1 MVIVLIKE
9 LLLGNQIFFT
19 DIRAKMTLLGTVAVL
34 TSSLFMTGCCAT
46 PKRID
51 TFLVNCSR
59 IGYPLSPCILGPDIE
74 MLDLS
79 YNNVTIIQHQSFQ
92 NLTKLKK
99 LFLQFN
105 HITVI
110 EPGSFAKNSEL
121 QYLDLSNNFLHDI
134 SVLPFNHFQSLT
146 HLDITNNMFD
156 TADFGAEI
164 NKLQK
169 LHSLRFGNTR
179 VSSLKSSSLSA
190 LGGIPLKEV
199 YLITGNLQV
208 YEPGTLNVLQNVE
221 KLSLDLQFGQKAQL
235 MINIF
240 KDIPMTTTTL
250 EILNSDLVKSGRNV
264 DFFFPL
270 KKLNILTLVLQNITI
285 DDSLTT
291 HFFNSVLGSNIKELF
306 LNTII
311 MDGIGKWEILPISS
325 DQISLRKL
333 HIINVENPNFYRFY
347 SLEYFLN
354 IFAQLTELMIIKG
367 NLFYVPCMVSEVMT
381 YLRYLD
387 ISSNLLQE
395 FSFIPEKCS
404 APFPNLNT
412 LILNKNQFSNLQKF
426 STLISKM
433 ESLSCIS
440 ATHNGLVLHKG
451 LTCTWPQT
459 VTHINFSHNNL
470 EGNVFGCLPESL
482 ESLDLSYNSITT
494 VPNLKGL
501 RNLRK
506 VFLTANII
514 VSFPEIPVGHTLK
527 ILHIDQ
533 NKINNINTNSL
544 NSLSLMELKFSNNPL
559 ECFCAIQ
566 SVSNYVQQTNVVILD
581 WPDQYQCDSPRKF
594 KGQVIK
600 FLKFSPIECKIPLF
614 VGVLLACVAVLVA
627 VCVVL
632 CIKYN
637 VAWYIRTL
645 WLWLKAKRS
654 LDVNPVEKNF
664 EYNAFISYS
673 EHDSSWVKNKL
684 LVQLENNEPPYRI
697 CIHERDFK
705 PGKSIITNI
714 IDCISKSYKTI
725 FILSK
730 HFVQSEWCHYELFFA
745 HQQVFD
751 EKKDCLILLLLEPIP
766 KNSIPDRFCKLR
778 KLMNS
783 NTYLE
788 WPQNEFQQGFFWK
801 RLKAVLN
808 LDFHSCS
815 SQVNLQEIIQGP
827 D

>member
-1 MVIVLIKE
+1 MVNMLMEELIF
-9 LLLGNQIFFT
+9 GNRIFFT
-19 DIRAKMTLLGTVAVL
+19 VIMAKMTLLGAVVVL
-34 TSSLFMTGCCAT
+34 TSSLFMAGCCAS

-51 TFLVNCSR
+51 TFLVNCSG
-59 IGYPLSPCILGPDIE
+59 IGYPLFSCTLGPDTE
-74 MLDLS
+74 KLDLS
-79 YNNVTIIQHQSFQ
+79 YNNITIIQQQSFQ

-105 HITVI
+105 RITTI

-134 SVLPFNHFQSLT
+134 SVLPFNHLQSLT

-156 TADFGAEI
+156 TANFGAEI

-169 LHSLRFGNTR
+169 LHSLSFGSTLLT
-179 VSSLKSSSLSA
+179 SLKSSSLSA
-190 LGGIPLKEV
+190 LGGVPLKEV
-199 YLITGNLQV
+199 YLITGDLQG

-221 KLSLDLQFGQKAQL
+221 KLSLDLQFGQKSQL
-235 MINIF
+235 LINIF
-240 KDIPMTTTTL
+240 KDIPTVTTTL
-250 EILNSDLVKSGRNV
+250 KILNSDLVKNGKNV
-264 DFFFPL
+264 DLFFPL
-270 KKLNILTLVLQNITI
+270 KKSNLLTLIVQNITI
-285 DDSLTT
+285 DDSLAT
-291 HFFNSVLGSNIKELF
+291 HLFNSVVGSNIKELF
-306 LNTII
+306 LHTIT
-311 MDGIGKWEILPISS
+311 MDGIGKWNILPVSPE
-325 DQISLRKL
+325 QIHLRKI
-333 HIINVENPNFYRFY
+333 HIININNPNFYHFY
-347 SLEYFLN
+347 SLDYFRD
-354 IFAQLTELMIIKG
+354 IFAQLTELMITKG
-367 NLFYVPCMVSEVMT
+367 NLFYVPCAVSEKMT
-381 YLRYLD
+381 HLRYLD
-387 ISSNLLQE
+387 IPSNLLQE
-395 FSFIPEKCS
+395 YSFIPEKCS

-412 LILNKNQFSNLQKF
+412 LILNENKFSNLHIL

-433 ESLSCIS
+433 KSLSNIS
-440 ATHNGLVLHKG
+440 ASHNVLILHRG
-451 LTCTWPQT
+451 LTCTWPQA
-459 VTHINFSHNNL
+459 VTHINLSHNNL
-470 EGNVFGCLPESL
+470 ERNVFDCLPASL
-482 ESLDLSYNSITT
+482 ESLDLSYNFITT
-494 VPNLKGL
+494 VPNLKRL

-506 VFLTANII
+506 IFLTANII
-514 VSFPEIPVGHTLK
+514 VSFPEIAVGHSLK
-527 ILHIDQ
+527 TLHIDH
-533 NKINNINTNSL
+533 NKINNINVHLIQSL
-544 NSLSLMELKFSNNPL
+544 DLAELKFSNNPL

-566 SVSNYVQQTNVVILD
+566 PVSNYVQQTHIVILN
-581 WPDQYQCDSPRKF
+581 WPDQYRCDSPRKF
-594 KGQVIK
+594 KGQVIQ
-600 FLKFSPIECKIPLF
+600 FLKFSPIECNIPLF

-627 VCVVL
+627 LCVVL

-637 VAWYIRTL
+637 VTWYIRTL

-654 LDVNPVEKNF
+654 LDVNLVENNF

-673 EHDSSWVKNKL
+673 EHDSAWVKNKL
-684 LVQLENNEPPYRI
+684 LVQLENNEPPYHI

-705 PGKSIITNI
+705 PGKPIITNI

-730 HFVQSEWCHYELFFA
+730 NFVQSEWCHYEFFFA

-751 EKKDCLILLLLEPIP
+751 EKKDSLILLLLEPIP

-815 SQVNLQEIIQGP
+815 S
-827 D
+827 